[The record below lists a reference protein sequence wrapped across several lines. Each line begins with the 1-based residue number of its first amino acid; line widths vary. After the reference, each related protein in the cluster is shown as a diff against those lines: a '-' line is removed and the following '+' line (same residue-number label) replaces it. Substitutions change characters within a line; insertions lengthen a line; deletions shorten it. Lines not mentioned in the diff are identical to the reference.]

1 MIDQLVAV
9 HSSISCCSWICWR
22 IRPASTPHAQ
32 HTSHPSSPLPT
43 LTPGHFQY
51 LDGRGGVMDAIC
63 AVGSAPD
70 ASVAALTQAAMVA
83 WAETMVRGDPMYV
96 GHSVNGSIDDSGGS
110 SGGGRG
116 SRGGV
121 GAAAAADVQQAQ
133 APLRLRM
140 GVDGDGN
147 IVAGLASWDA
157 ASRLFATSQQ
167 ARELLAEGASKGG
180 SGKNGNKASSPPD
193 FSTRLKNFQ
202 LLFGN

>member
-1 MIDQLVAV
+1 M
-9 HSSISCCSWICWR
+9 CWSFTDY
-22 IRPASTPHAQ
+22 ALSGLT
-32 HTSHPSSPLPT
+32 HPSNPKHPVYT
-43 LTPGHFQY
+43 GHFQY

-96 GHSVNGSIDDSGGS
+96 GHTVGGSIEGS
-110 SGGGRG
+110 SG
-116 SRGGV
+116 SGGV
-121 GAAAAADVQQAQ
+121 GAAAAAEAQQAQ
-133 APLRLRM
+133 APPRLRM

-147 IVAGLASWDA
+147 IVAGMASWDA

-180 SGKNGNKASSPPD
+180 SNDSKASSPPD

-202 LLFGN
+202 LLFGT

>member
-1 MIDQLVAV
+1 
-9 HSSISCCSWICWR
+9 
-22 IRPASTPHAQ
+22 
-32 HTSHPSSPLPT
+32 
-43 LTPGHFQY
+43 
-51 LDGRGGVMDAIC
+51 MDAIC

-96 GHSVNGSIDDSGGS
+96 GHTVDGSFEGS
-110 SGGGRG
+110 SGSSGSGSG

-121 GAAAAADVQQAQ
+121 GAAAAAEAQQAQ
-133 APLRLRM
+133 ATPRLRM

-147 IVAGLASWDA
+147 IVAGMASWDA

-167 ARELLAEGASKGG
+167 ARELLAEGASKGA
-180 SGKNGNKASSPPD
+180 SNDSMASSLLD

-202 LLFGN
+202 LLFGT